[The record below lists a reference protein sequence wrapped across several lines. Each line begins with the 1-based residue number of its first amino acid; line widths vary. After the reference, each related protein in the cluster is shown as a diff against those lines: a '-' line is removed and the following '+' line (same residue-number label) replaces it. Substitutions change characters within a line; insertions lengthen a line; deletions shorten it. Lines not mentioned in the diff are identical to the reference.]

1 MLSAFGNIAP
11 RSPIVLIFGTSVLGL
26 NTTSTVQVTTVTTE
40 YVTNTAF
47 FSQGTTFDGATR
59 TANAAVGPV
68 ITTTVTGN
76 AATITTCNS
85 SDPRGLANRQI
96 SIGININLSLP
107 SVLASDSPS
116 QVSIICD
123 CLQLPTPQPYTT
135 SIVETTVSEI
145 VTTIN
150 VVLSHTNTVYIT
162 PTITPVRWKNCPSV
176 PPQPSNVFVATFH

>member
-1 MLSAFGNIAP
+1 MTPCI
-11 RSPIVLIFGTSVLGL
+11 PIVIIFGTSVLDL

-59 TANAAVGPV
+59 TANAAIGPA
-68 ITTTVTGN
+68 ITSTVTGN
-76 AATITTCNS
+76 VATIASCNS
-85 SDPRGLANRQI
+85 SSLAGLAERQI
-96 SIGININLSLP
+96 SIGVNIILSVP

-116 QVSIICD
+116 QVSMICD
-123 CLQLPTPQPYTT
+123 CLQLSTPQPYTT

-145 VTTIN
+145 ITTVN

-162 PTITPVRWKNCPSV
+162 PTITPVRWKNWSLHAILI
-176 PPQPSNVFVATFH
+176 PQTHLLRPFH